1 MSTVSALTRGDA
13 ARCVARFGY
22 EPRTVGVPLLPPDA
36 GEAAWL
42 AKRRTML
49 TASEVAAVL
58 GRSGYD
64 SPFSLWWRKQP
75 DWPQTP
81 RTLEQHIGHKL
92 EPVIG
97 ELWAEGHPEAALFR
111 TGAGLW
117 GHHRHEWLG
126 ATPDYI
132 GVFPTDVRP
141 CTCRAED
148 EGGGHSHGCQ
158 AGTFTGVRI
167 EPVECKSDE
176 GGDEWGRAGT
186 DEIPFHHL
194 CQLVTQCMVLGAD
207 RGRLIRLASKRVTEY
222 VVDLDQHIQLV
233 GDILTA
239 GQAFVTSLES
249 GLPPDIDGHPATTDA
264 LSALYSDVDKGTE
277 EVIPDELAAVYAEAQ
292 ATHDAWKARL
302 NDAKNR
308 IRERLGRTRAQYA
321 VKSDGTRVASRS
333 VFTRQAHQVAES
345 KVDMIRVAKPR
356 KAKP

>member
-1 MSTVSALTRGDA
+1 MSVSTVSALTRGDA

-42 AKRRTML
+42 ARRRTML

-92 EPVIG
+92 ESVIG
-97 ELWAEGHPEAALFR
+97 ELWAEGHPEAELFR

-132 GVFPTDVRP
+132 AVFPTGIGEAGPGFPDRP
-141 CTCRAED
+141 
-148 EGGGHSHGCQ
+148 
-158 AGTFTGVRI
+158 TGVRI

-186 DEIPFHHL
+186 DEVPFHHL
-194 CQLVTQCMVLGAD
+194 CQVITQCMVLGAD
-207 RGRLIRLASKRVTEY
+207 RGRIIRLASKRVTEY
-222 VVDLDQHIQLV
+222 VVDIDQHTQLV

-239 GQAFVTSLES
+239 GQAFVTSLEA

-292 ATHDAWKARL
+292 ATHDAWNARL